1 MKQKLLLFLFLL
13 PVVLAAL
20 ECSQC
25 GKRIYGNYI
34 KTPERVFCSKRCYRK
49 TLPRCAGCQGACE
62 QSVLTFMGKTF
73 CSKECMGNVFKCAVC
88 RQGLTS
94 SVTMTSPTGEK
105 MIVCRSCSRL
115 PSCYYC
121 VFPTPVTPRA
131 DGRSICHT
139 CRQSAVTSYQEV
151 YKIFQEVRRDLAAL
165 FGYDA
170 KHKIQ
175 LHIVDA
181 ARLRKLSK
189 SLYSPAGS
197 RRMALMT
204 YYKEVTERR
213 RFSGKKERFISA
225 ETCRI
230 YVLDTI
236 PRAMLYDTL
245 AHELTHDHLR
255 HNVGNVKDLASE
267 EGFCELAAAL
277 YNVQKGNRYLNRTKE
292 ANTNPVYGGGYRK
305 MRSIYRK
312 TGSLRKTMRYVR

>member
-1 MKQKLLLFLFLL
+1 MKQKLLLILFLL

-34 KTPERVFCSKRCYRK
+34 KTSKSVFCSKRCYRR
-49 TLPRCAGCQGACE
+49 TLPRCAGCRGVCE
-62 QSVLTFMGKTF
+62 KSVLTFMGKNF
-73 CSKECMGNVFKCAVC
+73 CSKQCMGDVFQCAVC
-88 RQGLTS
+88 RQGLSS
-94 SVTMTSPTGEK
+94 SVTMTSPSGEK
-105 MIVCRSCSRL
+105 MIICRRCSRL

-121 VFPTPVTPRA
+121 VFPTSAVPRA
-131 DGRSICHT
+131 DGRSICPA
-139 CRQSAVTSYQEV
+139 CRQKAVVNKHEV
-151 YKIFQEVRRDLAAL
+151 YRIFQTVRRELAAK

-175 LHIVDA
+175 LYIVDA
-181 ARLRKLSK
+181 VKLRQLSK
-189 SLYSPAGS
+189 SLYSPANS

-204 YYKEVTERR
+204 YYKEVTERK

-230 YVLDTI
+230 YVLDSI

-277 YNVQKGNRYLNRTKE
+277 YNELKGNRHLNKIKE
-292 ANTNPVYGGGYRK
+292 ANTDPVYGGGYRK
-305 MRSIYRK
+305 MRSIYQK
-312 TGSLRKTMRYVR
+312 HGSLRRTMRYVR